1 MKDIL
6 FYYVIPLIISIVFY
20 LFIGLIIW
28 NIVYSFLDLQTI
40 TITQLSDFK
49 LCSYS
54 IPVILALCG
63 TLLLLM
69 ESGRWFVFIALVNL
83 AIAIAVNHWQGA
95 WDSVVVILNWI
106 YNIINVCE
114 LWFVFMVLI
123 VLFKEKLL
131 SDKKRN

>member
-1 MKDIL
+1 MKVLL
-6 FYYVIPLIISIVFY
+6 FYYVIPLIIAIVFY
-20 LFIGLIIW
+20 LFIGLITW

-40 TITQLSDFK
+40 TITQLSDYR

-63 TLLLLM
+63 TLLIFI
-69 ESGRWFVFIALVNL
+69 ESGRWFVFVALVNL
-83 AIAIAVNHWQGA
+83 AVAIAVNHWQGA

-114 LWFVFMVLI
+114 SWFVFMFLI
-123 VLFKEKLL
+123 TLFIERI
-131 SDKKRN
+131 KRLE